1 MFIYWFI
8 SLQLFSLI
16 FNHEQV
22 GQETSHHYTTTM
34 TTQQVKTTTLK
45 TCLDVLFL
53 PEGDPTILVKQQI
66 IVFNDGSLR
75 LDFHPTMQSVCLPMP
90 EGTQYNR
97 QADSKNLPIIEI
109 LFNFLVTL
117 RISTPA
123 GNVNISVT
131 FPPFDKQISQVYV
144 SACINFNIH

>member
-1 MFIYWFI
+1 M
-8 SLQLFSLI
+8 
-16 FNHEQV
+16 
-22 GQETSHHYTTTM
+22 
-34 TTQQVKTTTLK
+34 
-45 TCLDVLFL
+45 
-53 PEGDPTILVKQQI
+53 
-66 IVFNDGSLR
+66 FNDGSLR

-117 RISTPA
+117 WTDYDLLRISTPA